1 MRVSSAPNQ
10 RFANICFFWLV
21 SLLLSNVFLPGLPA
35 AMAEDAIRPRI
46 GLVLG
51 GGGAKGTAHIGVLQV
66 LEELRI
72 PVDYIAGTSM
82 GAIVGSLYASGLS
95 PDAIKKTLTRVD
107 WEDIFTGDPDRRDID
122 YRRKREDFLFLAPL
136 TLGVRDGSIVLPKGL
151 VKDQKINNFF
161 RSLLLH
167 AASVTD
173 FDNLPIPFRAVAT
186 DLETGEMVILKSG
199 RLAEAAR
206 ASMSVPGAFPP
217 IEVDGRILIDGGLVR
232 NLPIDIVRGMGAD
245 VIIAVDVGQALLNR
259 EELGGPLE
267 IMNQM
272 LDIMI
277 SSNVREQIKQLDS
290 DDIYLNPDLG
300 DLGSGDF
307 ARGQEGS
314 QIGYAAARNMADSL
328 ARYSVSREKYEEF
341 LAGHRREQIEQLA
354 IADIEV
360 QVESQNRISSEVVAD
375 RFGIEKGDTVDL
387 ARLVEGTGYVFG
399 MGDFDRV
406 DIMLDRLQDEGSYD
420 LLLRARDNSLGPN
433 YLRFGVALESNIE
446 GTSSYN
452 ILLDYTRR
460 WINAYGAEW
469 KTLAFIGTPFGV
481 YTEFYQPLSSDGLFF
496 IMPYGKWIERPVSLY
511 KGDERVAEY
520 SASQYSFGFDI
531 GIQPWMYGIAKV
543 GLLIGEEDV
552 SLETGDSQLLP
563 EEATFSRRGII
574 YSGTFDQLDNVHFP
588 NEGSFAS
595 VTGFTSLGA
604 LGADESYSWL
614 EGSFTGVASYKRQT
628 FLTQLSA
635 GSSLNGDLPFHEDRK
650 LGGFLN
656 LSGLQQDQLRGDS
669 LFLAKVVSYYKA
681 GTSYIGDLYLGGS
694 IETGN
699 VWDDSFDFSDLR
711 LAGSLFV
718 GYDTI
723 LGPFYIGLGMIDGG
737 EMAGYFYLGRTF

>member
-1 MRVSSAPNQ
+1 
-10 RFANICFFWLV
+10 
-21 SLLLSNVFLPGLPA
+21 
-35 AMAEDAIRPRI
+35 
-46 GLVLG
+46 
-51 GGGAKGTAHIGVLQV
+51 
-66 LEELRI
+66 
-72 PVDYIAGTSM
+72 
-82 GAIVGSLYASGLS
+82 
-95 PDAIKKTLTRVD
+95 
-107 WEDIFTGDPDRRDID
+107 
-122 YRRKREDFLFLAPL
+122 
-136 TLGVRDGSIVLPKGL
+136 
-151 VKDQKINNFF
+151 
-161 RSLLLH
+161 
-167 AASVTD
+167 
-173 FDNLPIPFRAVAT
+173 
-186 DLETGEMVILKSG
+186 
-199 RLAEAAR
+199 
-206 ASMSVPGAFPP
+206 
-217 IEVDGRILIDGGLVR
+217 
-232 NLPIDIVRGMGAD
+232 
-245 VIIAVDVGQALLNR
+245 
-259 EELGGPLE
+259 
-267 IMNQM
+267 
-272 LDIMI
+272 
-277 SSNVREQIKQLDS
+277 
-290 DDIYLNPDLG
+290 
-300 DLGSGDF
+300 
-307 ARGQEGS
+307 
-314 QIGYAAARNMADSL
+314 
-328 ARYSVSREKYEEF
+328 
-341 LAGHRREQIEQLA
+341 
-354 IADIEV
+354 
-360 QVESQNRISSEVVAD
+360 VAD
-375 RFGIEKGDTVDL
+375 RFGIKEGDSVDL

-406 DIMLDRLQDEGSYD
+406 DIMLDRLQDEGAYD

-496 IMPYGKWIERPVSLY
+496 IMPHGKWIERPVSLY

-718 GYDTI
+718 GYDTLI
-723 LGPFYIGLGMIDGG
+723 GPFYIGLGMIDGG
-737 EMAGYFYLGRTF
+737 ELAGYFYLGRTF